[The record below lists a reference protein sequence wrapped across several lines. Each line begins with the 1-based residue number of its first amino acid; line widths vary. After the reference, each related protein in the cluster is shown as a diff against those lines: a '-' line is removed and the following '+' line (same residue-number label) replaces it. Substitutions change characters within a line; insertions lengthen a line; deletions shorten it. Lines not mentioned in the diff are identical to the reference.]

1 MDDTIHIQ
9 TMDELLAT
17 MEAELAVAGQ
27 PAAVA
32 GDHVVSGQE
41 PAASIAEHVNTLDES
56 LEAVQLEVVLHD
68 QNLISLGFEEAI
80 RMALKNIGGEMLFQ
94 MRVDREDCQLIA
106 AVRIGIDEK
115 QRFALVIM
123 PPGGGL
129 MRVEPVEQ
137 SSNPLAL
144 ITKSYASLMDT
155 FRAAA

>member
-1 MDDTIHIQ
+1 MGRLTPALPANLRPVDAGEGCDRLSGVRNNA
-9 TMDELLAT
+9 DGPFW
-17 MEAELAVAGQ
+17 AE
-27 PAAVA
+27 
-32 GDHVVSGQE
+32 
-41 PAASIAEHVNTLDES
+41 
-56 LEAVQLEVVLHD
+56 
-68 QNLISLGFEEAI
+68 
-80 RMALKNIGGEMLFQ
+80 RKNIGGEMLFQ

-144 ITKSYASLMDT
+144 ITESYASLMDT